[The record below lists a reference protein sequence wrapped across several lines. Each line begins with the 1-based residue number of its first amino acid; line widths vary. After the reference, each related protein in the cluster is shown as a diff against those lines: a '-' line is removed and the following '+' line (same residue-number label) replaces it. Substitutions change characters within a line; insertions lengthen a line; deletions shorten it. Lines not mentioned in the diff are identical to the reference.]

1 MTISLSLAISLCMV
15 FTNVGIFLGYLTAK
29 YKTKKECAV
38 HRDKIYDEINSVRNC
53 LTGGPYEF
61 SVKLIQKERG

>member
-1 MTISLSLAISLCMV
+1 MSLPLAMSLCTICV
-15 FTNVGIFLGYLTAK
+15 NIGIFIGYLTAK
-29 YKTKKECAV
+29 YKTKKECAL

-61 SVKLIQKERG
+61 TVQLVPKKNQ